1 MTLNKVLS
9 WTAVLLWM
17 VLIFNLSAQV
27 ADESDKLS
35 KGVTRVIVQTVE
47 RVVPNVNCDIKSFN
61 HWIRKNAHFF
71 AYLVLGILV
80 VNALSGRG
88 YKFVAIL
95 ICVLYAISDEVHQI
109 FVPGRGP
116 GIQDVFIDS
125 LGASVGIL
133 MYLGFSRI
141 KGKSK

>member
-1 MTLNKVLS
+1 MTLKNILS

-35 KGVTRVIVQTVE
+35 KGITRMIVQTVE
-47 RVVPNVNCDIKSFN
+47 RVAPNANFDIKNFN
-61 HWIRKNAHFF
+61 HGIRKNAHFF

-80 VNALSGRG
+80 VNALSAGEC
-88 YKFVAIL
+88 KFVAIL
-95 ICVLYAISDEVHQI
+95 ICVLYAILDEVHQI

-125 LGASVGIL
+125 VGASVGIL